1 MRIFRFDMPQVNVC
15 TDHRARRHR
24 RARLQ
29 RRTVSAVP
37 HAAGDGRRFTP
48 PAVAVLLL
56 LAAVLMTAATQLPS
70 PLRAIVSL
78 PIALLAPGAA
88 LLVLLRG
95 RFGADDEPD
104 VGTDAALCVVLSF
117 VAWVL
122 IALGLYVA
130 GQRLRT
136 PAVVAAGD
144 AVILLGAVAAAV
156 RARRGQPLR
165 AWRDG
170 VVTPILLAATVAL
183 AALAVVVALRL
194 VPANPTT
201 PYSSIALGG
210 AWANIDTAVY
220 ARPAQKVDVEVQ
232 VANHT
237 HRRRSYV
244 VKALMTKSG
253 WTGAQ
258 VTLEPGATWTGIVSG
273 HVPKGGCLHRL
284 AVALFEKGSAN
295 RIGTLTLYLQSRRP
309 LPKACTQ

>member
-1 MRIFRFDMPQVNVC
+1 
-15 TDHRARRHR
+15 
-24 RARLQ
+24 
-29 RRTVSAVP
+29 VSAVP
-37 HAAGDGRRFTP
+37 HTAGEARRFP
-48 PAVAVLLL
+48 GPAVAAVLV

-95 RFGADDEPD
+95 RFGADDELD

-122 IALGLYVA
+122 IALGLYAA

-144 AVILLGAVAAAV
+144 ALIVLGAVGAAV
-156 RARRGQPLR
+156 RGRRRQPLR
-165 AWRDG
+165 AWQDG
-170 VVTPILLAATVAL
+170 VVTPILLAATVGA
-183 AALAVVVALRL
+183 AALAVVVAIHV
-194 VPANPTT
+194 VPANPGS

-220 ARPAQKVDVEVQ
+220 AKPARRVDVEIQ

-244 VKALMTKSG
+244 VNAVMKKSS
-253 WTGAQ
+253 WTGDQ
-258 VTLEPGATWTGIVSG
+258 VTLSPGQTWTGVVSG
-273 HVPKGGCLHRL
+273 HVPKGGCLHNL
-284 AVALFEKGSAN
+284 AISLSEKGAAKP
-295 RIGTLTLYLQSRRP
+295 IGTLTLYLQSRRP
-309 LPKACTQ
+309 LPRGCTQ